1 MARRRLLLVITLV
14 IGMSFLPASPT
25 GAVDV
30 CGTSVGPGGKVV
42 LDMDQSCN
50 SDPAITVVG
59 PVSLDLNGFKVTC
72 TSSSQDG
79 ILVEGTGAKLL
90 DGVVTACDVA
100 VSLSGSKHTVERVVA
115 QASDGSGFVNYA
127 PKSRFTNNTSVGNDG
142 EGFSNRNAASKCRFT
157 GNTATGNDRFGFAN
171 GGAGS
176 TFSNNTASGN
186 GLGGFVNG
194 FTARGNNFNTFSKNT
209 ATGNQGDGFRNLSN
223 GNKFSGNASMANG
236 GSGFRNWVQAS
247 GNTFKGNVALGNQD
261 TDLKDDNADCD
272 DNTWKNKLFGTSDA
286 AGVPD
291 PECIE

>member
-142 EGFSNRNAASKCRFT
+142 EGFSNRNAASKCRF
-157 GNTATGNDRFGFAN
+157 
-171 GGAGS
+171 
-176 TFSNNTASGN
+176 SNNTASGN